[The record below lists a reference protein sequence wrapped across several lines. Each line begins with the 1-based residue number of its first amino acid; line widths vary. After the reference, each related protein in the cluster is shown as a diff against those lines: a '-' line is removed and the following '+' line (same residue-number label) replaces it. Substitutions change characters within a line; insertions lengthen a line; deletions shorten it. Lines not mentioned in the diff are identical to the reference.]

1 MQAYFESYREYNK
14 KIQYHVKSNE
24 DCEAHFHENVEIVHL
39 LSGCLDVTVRGMKR
53 RLFPGDILL
62 VSCYEPHSYVTVGSS
77 EWESYLLP
85 AKMIPQFTELMKDSM
100 FAEPMVEYSSRT
112 DEMLKYLEIL
122 KPYAE
127 RELSL
132 VPIGYMYTVLGIFVE
147 EVGLCKKTNNKE
159 SELLLQKILVY
170 IEDHYREPLALSDL
184 SEAFGYHK
192 DYLSKMFNACVGCGF
207 NHYVNVLRARYAHKL
222 LKETG
227 KSLEEIL
234 AASGFQSM
242 KTFRRAFSE
251 HYGIT
256 PYEYRRSLGKESE
269 SQ

>member
-1 MQAYFESYREYNK
+1 MQAYFESYREYDK
-14 KIQYHVKSNE
+14 KIQYLVHENE

-53 RLFPGDILL
+53 RLFPDDILL
-62 VSCYEPHSYVTVGSS
+62 VSSYEPHSYETVGSS

-85 AKMIPQFTELMKDSM
+85 AKIIPQFTEIMKDSM
-100 FAEPMVEYSSRT
+100 LAEPMWERSLRT
-112 DEMLKYLEIL
+112 SEMLDALAAL

-127 RELSL
+127 KELSL

-147 EVGLCKKTNNKE
+147 EMGLVRKTNDKE

-170 IEDHYREPLALSDL
+170 IEDHYREPLSLSDL
-184 SEAFGYHK
+184 ADEFGYHK

-207 NHYVNVLRARYAHKL
+207 NHYVNFLRARYAHKL
-222 LKETG
+222 LVQTNKTLDEV
-227 KSLEEIL
+227 LI
-234 AASGFQSM
+234 ASGFQSM

-251 HYGIT
+251 HYGTT
-256 PYEYRRSLGKESE
+256 PYEFRKEREKESE
-269 SQ
+269 

>member
-1 MQAYFESYREYNK
+1 MQAYFESYREYDK
-14 KIQYHVKSNE
+14 KIQYLLYDNE

-39 LSGCLDVTVRGMKR
+39 LSGCLDVTVRGIKR

-77 EWESYLLP
+77 EWESYILP
-85 AKMIPQFTELMKDSM
+85 AKMILQFTDLMKDNM

-112 DEMLKYLEIL
+112 DAMLDYLERL
-122 KPYAE
+122 KPYAGQD
-127 RELSL
+127 LSF
-132 VPIGYMYTVLGIFVE
+132 VPIGYMYTLLGLLVE
-147 EVGLCKKTNNKE
+147 EAGLCPKTNDKE

-207 NHYVNVLRARYAHKL
+207 NHYVNVLRAIHAHKL
-222 LKETG
+222 LKNSN
-227 KSLEEIL
+227 KSLEEVL
-234 AASGFQSM
+234 VASGFQSM

-251 HYGIT
+251 HYDIT

-269 SQ
+269 